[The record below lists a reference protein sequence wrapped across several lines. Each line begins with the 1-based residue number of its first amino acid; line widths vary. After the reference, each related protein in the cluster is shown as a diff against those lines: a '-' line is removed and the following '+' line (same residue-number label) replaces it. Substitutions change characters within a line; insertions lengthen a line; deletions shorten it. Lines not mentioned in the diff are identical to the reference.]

1 MLLVNVGQHTINV
14 EQVVAFS
21 DREDSVEI
29 MFNARSS
36 GSGDSADA
44 LFTLELTGKEAER
57 MRAWL
62 KRNAEGVRGTVQTG
76 FSITE

>member
-21 DREDSVEI
+21 DHDNGIEI
-29 MFNARSS
+29 MFNARPSV
-36 GSGDSADA
+36 GGKGNGA
-44 LFTLELTGKEAER
+44 LYTLELTGQEAER

-62 KRNAEGVRGTVQTG
+62 KRNAEGVRGTAQTG
-76 FSITE
+76 FSIAQ